1 MTIRTL
7 SFRTSLILAGAALTA
22 SMAFADSERYD
33 KNLGEQTQGYQNRSS
48 GPQNSQVTSDELP
61 DGRSAGNSTISGIM
75 PQSGPVGGRVT
86 IMGTHLAN
94 VTSVSFGGSKDAPFR
109 VINDSEVSATVPDG
123 ARQGVIELT
132 TPSGNVESM
141 SSFQVESD

>member
-22 SMAFADSERYD
+22 SMAFAESERYD

-48 GPQNSQVTSDELP
+48 LPQNSQATADQQP
-61 DGRSAGNSTISGIM
+61 AGRSAENSTISGIM
-75 PQSGPVGGRVT
+75 PKSGPVGGRVSIT
-86 IMGTHLAN
+86 GTHLAN

-109 VINDSEVSATVPDG
+109 VISDSEVSATVPDG

-132 TPSGNVESM
+132 TPGGNVDSR